1 MTLEEFARDFLQDV
15 LAESDADGQFLEDVF
30 FQKTCERLMEA
41 GELDSADRA
50 PYLGP
55 PGRGIRVDGYGGDPA
70 VDDSDTLSLLVVD
83 FQPSPEVGRL
93 AGTEMNAIFRR
104 LGNFLRHALDR
115 KWRDALE
122 ETSPAFG
129 LAELIASRWH
139 RIGRVRL
146 FLITNRAL
154 SERVD
159 GRAAD
164 ELDARTVTYSVWDIR
179 RLYRQAT
186 SGHGREDIEIDLE
199 EDFGGPL
206 AVLPAQQAG
215 CCS

>member
-30 FQKTCERLMEA
+30 FQKSCEHLMEA

-70 VDDSDTLSLLVVD
+70 VDDTDTLSLLVLD

-104 LGNFLRHALDR
+104 LGKFPPPCPGSKVA
-115 KWRDALE
+115 
-122 ETSPAFG
+122 
-129 LAELIASRWH
+129 
-139 RIGRVRL
+139 
-146 FLITNRAL
+146 
-154 SERVD
+154 
-159 GRAAD
+159 
-164 ELDARTVTYSVWDIR
+164 
-179 RLYRQAT
+179 
-186 SGHGREDIEIDLE
+186 
-199 EDFGGPL
+199 
-206 AVLPAQQAG
+206 
-215 CCS
+215 